1 MTALKVGIATPQE
14 MKART
19 LAIASGALKPS
30 ADDPKIWFPSA
41 ESFARVLTAKNR
53 DLLETIASTAP
64 QSMQE
69 LAEATGRQP
78 SNLSRT
84 LKTLERYG
92 FLTLHRGPRGTVRP
106 VVTYSEVML
115 VLPLVRGPVAGAVA

>member
-19 LAIASGALKPS
+19 LAIASGKLKPS

-53 DLLETIASTAP
+53 DLLETIAATGP

-106 VVTYSEVML
+106 EVAYSEVML
-115 VLPLVRGPVAGAVA
+115 VLPLVRGSGAGAVA